1 MHQIQRR
8 IQKSPMPI
16 SEIHQRSQKTK
27 SVQKENQNLEN
38 CTLRSES
45 NKTHQSLRIFFFKE
59 MERDYLID
67 QRNRDQM

>member
-8 IQKSPMPI
+8 IQKSPRPI

-27 SVQKENQNLEN
+27 SVQKENQILEN

-45 NKTHQSLRIFFFKE
+45 NKTHQSLRFFFKE

-67 QRNRDQM
+67 QGNRDQM